1 MMNMNRSIRFWM
13 MGVCLLLSPMVY
25 AQTATEFLKD
35 VSDRLIAK
43 LDSEHEAI
51 NKDLNNAVKIV
62 DSIIMPV
69 TDFEL
74 IGKRVLGAHWRKAS
88 DQQRQAFMKEF
99 KLLLI
104 VTYAAAFRSYENQT
118 VEFTGEIADPSNPDR
133 VEVRTAIRQPG
144 AAPIPVNYR
153 VQRENGQ
160 WKVYDF
166 NVEGVGLT
174 SSFRSQFNNAISQ
187 KGMNTVIAEMKQKNI
202 EVFN

>member
-1 MMNMNRSIRFWM
+1 MKLNQSMRYWV
-13 MGVCLLLSPMVY
+13 MGLCLILSPMVY
-25 AQTATEFLKD
+25 AQTATEFLQD
-35 VSDRLIAK
+35 VSKRLIAK

-51 NKDLNNAVKIV
+51 NKDLNNAVRIV
-62 DSIIMPV
+62 DDIIMPV
-69 TDFEL
+69 TDFDL

-88 DQQRQAFMKEF
+88 PEQRKAFMKEF

-104 VTYAAAFRSYENQT
+104 VTYAAAFRTYEDQT
-118 VEFTGEIADPSNPDR
+118 VEFTGEIADPQNPNR
-133 VEVRTAIRQPG
+133 VEVRTSIRQPG
-144 AAPIPVNYR
+144 AAPLPVNYR

-202 EVFN
+202 EVFK

>member
-1 MMNMNRSIRFWM
+1 MNMNRSIRYWV

-25 AQTATEFLKD
+25 AQTATEFLRD
-35 VSDRLIAK
+35 VSNRLIAK
-43 LDSEHEAI
+43 LDSEHDAI

-74 IGKRVLGAHWRKAS
+74 IGKRVLGAHWRQAS
-88 DQQRQAFMKEF
+88 EQQRQAFMKEF

-104 VTYAAAFRSYENQT
+104 VTYAAAFRSYKDQT
-118 VEFTGEIADPSNPDR
+118 VEFTGEIADPNNPDR

-187 KGMNTVIAEMKQKNI
+187 KGMNAVIAEMKQKNI
-202 EVFN
+202 EVFK

>member
-1 MMNMNRSIRFWM
+1 MNINRVTKYWV
-13 MGVCLLLSPMVY
+13 MGICLLVAPMIH

-35 VSDRLIAK
+35 VSNRLIAK
-43 LDSEHEAI
+43 LDSEHDAI

-74 IGKRVLGAHWRKAS
+74 IGKRVLGAHWRKANE
-88 DQQRQAFMKEF
+88 QQRQAFLKEF

-104 VTYAAAFRSYENQT
+104 VTYAAAFRSYKDQT
-118 VEFTGEIADPSNPDR
+118 VEFTGEIVDPKNSDH

-153 VQRENGQ
+153 VERINGQ

-174 SSFRSQFNNAISQ
+174 SSFRSQFNNAINQ
-187 KGMNTVIAEMKQKNI
+187 KGMNKVIAEMKQKNI